1 MDNGCTESGQSL
13 EWGEGNT
20 LIIIGLKSGILL
32 VLFWVMLKNYFKIAW
47 RHLVHNKFFSFINI
61 FGLSAGL
68 ACCMLIALYLHY
80 EMSYDSY
87 HRNIA
92 DLYQVGTTF
101 IVKGEKQQN
110 IYRTPAPMAWA
121 LKKEFPEVVRSTRLG
136 GIMDDKT
143 LFSVTAPSGE
153 VRSFLES
160 KIALA
165 DGEFFKL
172 FTYDFK
178 EGSPAHAL
186 EEPYSV
192 VVSEEIAR
200 KYFGDAPALG
210 RTIHINS
217 SSNGEF
223 DYRVTGVF
231 RPMPSPSHID
241 QEIFITFAG
250 GNMEKYINRNPTN
263 FAMNNMFATYIQ
275 LLPGTDPA
283 RFQAKLPAFMHKYA
297 DNDLKARGIE
307 KAQFLI
313 PVREIHLTDVVDS
326 NVTPPASR
334 TYLYILASIAVFTL
348 LIACINFMNL
358 STARSSRRSSEV
370 GVRKVLG
377 AEKGE
382 LVRQFL
388 GESLLM
394 TFLAF
399 VVAVTLSILLLPL
412 FNRLSG
418 KEIVL
423 SWSADGGLFVGF
435 LGMAVLTGLV
445 AGSYPAFYLSSF
457 NPVKVLKGKLGNS
470 LAVASLRKGLVVF
483 QFMISIVLIIATVVI
498 VRQMS
503 YLRHADLGFQKDQQL
518 VIPLRSKAAQKIY
531 YTLRSE
537 LQRNNKVISIAA
549 TSYYPGTA
557 NPADNA
563 LRRAGQTMSEAKVAK
578 TNYVDAD
585 YMKTLGFTVVAGR
598 AFSRDFLSDT
608 SNSFILNESAVRAVG
623 FATPQAAIGQKLYRS
638 ASDQTGVEI
647 VGVVKDFHFEDLHV
661 AVAPYA
667 FALVPDSSGF
677 ENMIVHTRAGDV
689 GQVIRAAEA
698 IWHKQDATDPF
709 EYTFLDEQFQR
720 NYEADNRLAE
730 IVGYFTVIAILIS
743 CLGLFGLAAFSAEQ
757 RTKEIGVRKVL
768 GASVATIVRLLSVDF
783 LKLILVSVVIASPI
797 AWWIMNKWLQGF
809 AYRQPI
815 TWTVFF
821 YTTVIA
827 LVIGLCTI
835 GFQAVRAAMANP
847 VKSLK
852 ME

>member
-1 MDNGCTESGQSL
+1 M
-13 EWGEGNT
+13 
-20 LIIIGLKSGILL
+20 LKS
-32 VLFWVMLKNYFKIAW
+32 YFKIAW
-47 RHLVHNKFFSFINI
+47 RNLVHNKFFSSINI

-80 EMSYDSY
+80 ETSYDRY
-87 HRNIA
+87 HKNIG

-101 IVKGEKQQN
+101 ITKGEKQQN
-110 IYRTPAPMAWA
+110 VYRTPAPMAWA
-121 LKKEFPEVVRSTRLG
+121 LKKEFPEVVTSTRLLG
-136 GIMDDKT
+136 SMDDKT
-143 LFSVTAPSGE
+143 LFAVTAPSGE
-153 VRSFLES
+153 TRSFLEN

-192 VVSEEIAR
+192 VLTEEVAR

-210 RTIHINS
+210 KTVHINS
-217 SSNGEF
+217 GSNGEF
-223 DYRVTGVF
+223 DYKVTGVF

-241 QEIFITFAG
+241 QRIFITFAG

-263 FAMNNMFATYIQ
+263 FAINNMFATYIQ
-275 LLPGTDPA
+275 LRTGTDPV

-297 DNDLKARGIE
+297 DNDLKQRGIG

-313 PVREIHLTDVVDS
+313 PVRDIHLADVVDS

-334 TYLYILASIAVFTL
+334 KYLYILASIALFTL

-358 STARSSRRSSEV
+358 STARSSKRSSEV

-377 AEKGE
+377 AEKGA

-394 TFLAF
+394 TLLAF
-399 VVAVTLSILLLPL
+399 VVAIMLTVLLLPL

-418 KEIVL
+418 KEIEL
-423 SWSADGGLFVGF
+423 SLAADGWLFAGF
-435 LGMAVLTGLV
+435 LGMAVVTGLV

-457 NPVKVLKGKLGNS
+457 NPVKVLKGKLTNS
-470 LAVASLRKGLVVF
+470 LAVASLRRGLVVF

-503 YLRHADLGFQKDQQL
+503 YLRNADLGFQKDQQL
-518 VIPLRSKAAQKIY
+518 VIPLRSKAAKAVVSS
-531 YTLRSE
+531 LKSE
-537 LQRNNKVISIAA
+537 LLRNNKVMSVAG
-549 TSYYPGTA
+549 TSYYPGIG
-557 NPADNA
+557 NPADA
-563 LRRAGQTMSEAKVAK
+563 TIRQAGQTMSEAKIVK
-578 TNYVDAD
+578 TNFVDAD
-585 YMKTLGFTVVAGR
+585 YMKTLGFTVLAGR
-598 AFSRDFLSDT
+598 AYSRDFLSDT
-608 SNSFILNESAVRAVG
+608 LNSFILNESAVKAVG
-623 FATPQAAIGQKLYRS
+623 FLTPQAAIGQKVYLS
-638 ASDQTGVEI
+638 ASDTAGVYI

-667 FALVPDSSGF
+667 FSLQPDNSGF
-677 ENMIVHTRAGDV
+677 GYLIVHTRGGNV
-689 GQVIRAAEA
+689 GQVIQAAQE
-698 IWHKQDATDPF
+698 IWRKQDAVDPF

-720 NYEADNRLAE
+720 NYEADNRLAG

-768 GASVATIVRLLSVDF
+768 GASVATIVRLLSIDF
-783 LKLILVSVVIASPI
+783 LRLILLSVVIASPI

-815 TWTVFF
+815 TWTVFA
-821 YTTVIA
+821 YTMLIA

-852 ME
+852 TE

>member
-1 MDNGCTESGQSL
+1 MDYKN
-13 EWGEGNT
+13 NHM
-20 LIIIGLKSGILL
+20 LKS
-32 VLFWVMLKNYFKIAW
+32 YFTIAW
-47 RHLVHNKFFSFINI
+47 RNLVKNKFFSSVNI

-87 HRNIA
+87 HKNIG
-92 DLYQVGTTF
+92 DLYQVGTTW
-101 IVKGEKQQN
+101 VTKGEKQHSAPM
-110 IYRTPAPMAWA
+110 TPAPMARA
-121 LKKEFPEVVRSTRLG
+121 LKQEFPEVVRSTRLLNSF
-136 GIMDDKT
+136 DSKT
-143 LFSVTAPSGE
+143 LFSVTTSSGE
-153 VRSFLES
+153 TRSFLED

-165 DGEFFKL
+165 DGDFFKM

-192 VVSEEIAR
+192 VLTEEVAR
-200 KYFGDAPALG
+200 KYFGNAPAFG
-210 RTIHINS
+210 KTIHINS
-217 SSNGEF
+217 SSNGEY

-231 RPMPSPSHID
+231 RPMALPSHID
-241 QEIFITFAG
+241 QRIFISFAG
-250 GNMEKYINRNPTN
+250 GGMEKYINRNPTN
-263 FAMNNMFATYIQ
+263 FAINNMFYSYVQ
-275 LLPGTDPA
+275 LQPGTDAA

-297 DNDLKARGIE
+297 DNDLKKRGVE
-307 KAQFLI
+307 KEQFLI
-313 PVREIHLTDVVDS
+313 PVKDIHLSDVVAS
-326 NVTPPASR
+326 NVTPSASR

-358 STARSSRRSSEV
+358 STARSSKRSSEV

-377 AEKGE
+377 AERGG

-394 TFLAF
+394 TFMAF
-399 VVAVTLSILLLPL
+399 GIAVGLTVLLLPL

-418 KEIVL
+418 KEISL
-423 SWSADGGLFVGF
+423 SLAADGWLFAAF
-435 LGMAVLTGLV
+435 WGMAVLTGLV

-457 NPVKVLKGKLGNS
+457 NPVKVLKGKLTNS
-470 LAVASLRKGLVVF
+470 LAVASLRKGLVVV

-498 VRQMS
+498 LRQMS

-518 VIPLRSKAAQKIY
+518 VIPLRSKIAKGIFSS
-531 YTLRSE
+531 LKSE
-537 LQRNNKVISIAA
+537 LQQNNSVLSVAG
-549 TSYYPGTA
+549 TSYYPGIG

-563 LRRAGQTMSEAKVAK
+563 IRLAGQTMSEAKVVK
-578 TNYVDAD
+578 TNFVNAD
-585 YMKTLGFTVVAGR
+585 YMKTLGFTVLAGR
-598 AFSRDFLSDT
+598 AYSRDFLSDT
-608 SNSFILNESAVRAVG
+608 SNSFILNESAIKAVG
-623 FATPQAAIGQKLYRS
+623 FVTPQAAIGRKVYLS
-638 ASDQTGVEI
+638 ASDTAGVLI

-667 FALVPDSSGF
+667 FSLLSDKNDF
-677 ENMIVHTRAGDV
+677 DYMIVHTRGGNV
-689 GQVIRAAEA
+689 GPVIQAAQE
-698 IWHKQDATDPF
+698 IWRNQDAVDPF

-720 NYEADNRLAE
+720 NYAADNRLAE

-768 GASVATIVRLLSVDF
+768 GASVATIVRLLSVEF
-783 LKLILVSVVIASPI
+783 LKLIFISLLIAAPV
-797 AWWIMNKWLQGF
+797 AWWIMSKWLQGF

-827 LVIGLCTI
+827 MVIGLCTI

-847 VKSLK
+847 VRSLK
-852 ME
+852 TE